1 MGTLTSVGIFDEVVK
16 VAKRTVLGPGQD
28 ALLLAKAG
36 LLRPIPPRSII
47 ELTKQFQR
55 EGFKSHLIYTLHAT
69 RDPNKAAIVFEDR
82 VTTWAGLLD
91 RITRL
96 ANHFLASGVGPGSS
110 VAIMLP
116 NRPEFIETNAAAMR
130 VGATVSFVNP
140 RAPAADAHAIFERT
154 KADVVVTHRDDLG
167 DAARSLRVGEGY
179 ERALAAAS
187 DAEPVVDRAARS
199 KVVVFTSGT
208 TGRPKGAVRSLE
220 QSASLSGLMGFLRTI
235 PYRTSDVHMVV
246 CPLYHSS
253 GSGFATVA
261 QALGNTMVIVEKFS
275 PEAFCRSVQEHRVT
289 TTTVVPTM
297 LHQIAAF
304 HGAKD
309 YDLSSLRI
317 VVCTGSPLREEVR
330 AEARDLL
337 GNVIYDLYGSTEM
350 GWVSIATPD
359 DQLNAPGTVGKPV
372 PGIVL
377 HITDPDGNPVAQ
389 GERGEV
395 WVRSSLGMEGY
406 MDDPDLDSERMR
418 EGFISVK
425 DIGYLDD
432 EGYLHVVDRADDMII
447 SGGVN
452 VYPAETEIALNA
464 HPNVDEAT
472 VLGVDDPKW
481 GQRIVAAVVPSGDV
495 SEEELIG
502 WAKQNAAYAAVP
514 KEIRFLDALPRNDI
528 GKVDKKRLAREW
540 EQ

>member
-1 MGTLTSVGIFDEVVK
+1 M
-16 VAKRTVLGPGQD
+16 ARQY
-28 ALLLAKAG
+28 
-36 LLRPIPPRSII
+36 R
-47 ELTKQFQR
+47 R

-69 RDPNKAAIVFEDR
+69 RDPDKVAIVFEER
-82 VTTWAGLLD
+82 ETTWSQLLG
-91 RITRL
+91 RVNRL
-96 ANHFLASGVGPGSS
+96 ANHFLTSGVGPGSS

-140 RAPAADAHAIFERT
+140 RAPAPDAHAIFERT

-167 DAARSLRVGEGY
+167 DETRVLRAGDDYEAALDD
-179 ERALAAAS
+179 AL
-187 DAEPVVDRAARS
+187 DAEPVVDRNAQS

-220 QSASLSGLMGFLRTI
+220 QSASMSGLMGFLRTI

-275 PEAFCRSVQEHRVT
+275 PETFCRIVQERKVT

-297 LHQIAAF
+297 LHQIASSPE
-304 HGAKD
+304 AKN

-330 AEARDLL
+330 KEARDLL

-359 DQLNAPGTVGKPV
+359 DQLQAPGTVGKPV
-372 PGIVL
+372 PGITL
-377 HITDPDGNPVAQ
+377 RITDPDGTPLPQ

-395 WVRSSLGMEGY
+395 WVRSSLGMDGY

-418 EGFISVK
+418 DGYISVK
-425 DIGYLDD
+425 DVGYLDD
-432 EGYLHVVDRADDMII
+432 DGYLHVVDRADDMII

-464 HPNVDEAT
+464 HPRVDEAT
-472 VLGVDDPKW
+472 VLGVPDPKW
-481 GQRIVAAVVPSGDV
+481 GERIVAAVVPSGDIT
-495 SEEELIG
+495 EDELIG
-502 WAKQNAAYAAVP
+502 WAKENAAYAAVP
-514 KEIRFLDALPRNDI
+514 KEIRFMDALPRNDI
-528 GKVDKKRLAREW
+528 GKVDKKRLVQEW
-540 EQ
+540 EEQ